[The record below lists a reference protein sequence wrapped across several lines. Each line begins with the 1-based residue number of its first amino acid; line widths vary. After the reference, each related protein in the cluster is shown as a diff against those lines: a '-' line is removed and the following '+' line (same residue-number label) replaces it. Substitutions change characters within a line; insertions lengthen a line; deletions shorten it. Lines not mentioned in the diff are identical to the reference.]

1 MFSGHMV
8 SDDDQQI
15 ESSSKI
21 GEVRSNSQ
29 ILDDPH
35 EHVEINDI
43 I

>member
-1 MFSGHMV
+1 MV

-15 ESSSKI
+15 ESSSIQPDSKI

-35 EHVEINDI
+35 EHVKINDMI
-43 I
+43 